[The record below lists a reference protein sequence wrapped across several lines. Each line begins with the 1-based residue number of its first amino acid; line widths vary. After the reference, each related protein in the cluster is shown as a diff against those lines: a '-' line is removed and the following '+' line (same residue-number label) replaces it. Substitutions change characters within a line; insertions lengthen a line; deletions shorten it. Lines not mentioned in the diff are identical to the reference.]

1 MRKIITIKL
10 YPTKE
15 QEKIMFLSIK
25 ANKFAYNWGIDFMS
39 KKDKDNFKLLDKEFN
54 KFKKLKDNKWLLIP
68 SQKIYTQCFRDL
80 KKSFINFFKG
90 NTKYPKY
97 KNRLSK
103 NSFYH
108 RGDTLFIKN
117 NRISLEKI
125 GWIKFKDNG
134 RLIQGYFWKGNNL
147 QSYYQDL
154 RIKYDNKNWYLSL
167 SIEFPK
173 KDICLN
179 GDLIIGID
187 LGLKKYATLSNGII
201 FDNINKSFKV
211 KKLENDIILLDKRIS
226 NKLNIS
232 KANVSNNCRK
242 LIKERQLKYLKL
254 KNIRRT
260 FIHKITKKIV
270 DLKPKKIVVE
280 NLRIQDL
287 QKKNKHI
294 SKYIRNCNFSIF
306 KETLRY
312 KCLERGIE
320 FMVADRYF
328 ASSKICS
335 NCGNKKKHLSLSD
348 RIYKCDKCGLE
359 IDRDLNASIN
369 LKNYKDKH

>member
-15 QEKIMFLSIK
+15 QEKIMFLSVK
-25 ANKFAYNWGIDFMS
+25 ANKFAYNWGIDFMN
-39 KKDKDNFKLLDKEFN
+39 KKDKDNFKLLSKEFN
-54 KFKKLKDNKWLLIP
+54 KFKKLKGNEWLLIP
-68 SQKIYTQCFRDL
+68 SQKIYIQCFRDL
-80 KKSFINFFKG
+80 KKAYINFFKG
-90 NTKYPKY
+90 NIKYPRY
-97 KNRLSK
+97 KNKLSK

-108 RGDTLFIKN
+108 RGDTLFIKD

-125 GWIKFKDNG
+125 GWVKFKDNG

-147 QSYYQDL
+147 QSYYQNL

-179 GDLIIGID
+179 ENLNIGID

-201 FDNINKSFKV
+201 FNNINKSSKV
-211 KKLENDIILLDKRIS
+211 IQLEKDIVLLDRKIS
-226 NKLNIS
+226 NKLNNNKNNI
-232 KANVSNNCRK
+232 SNNCKK
-242 LIKERQLKYLKL
+242 LIRERQLKYLKL

-270 DLKPKKIVVE
+270 DLKPKKTVVE
-280 NLRIQDL
+280 DLRIQDL

-359 IDRDLNASIN
+359 MDRDLNASIN

>member
-15 QEKIMFLSIK
+15 QEKIMFLSVK
-25 ANKFAYNWGIDFMS
+25 ANKFAYNWGIDFMN
-39 KKDKDNFKLLDKEFN
+39 KKDKDNFKLLNKEFN
-54 KFKKLKDNKWLLIP
+54 KFKKLKGNEWLLIP
-68 SQKIYTQCFRDL
+68 SQKIYIQCFRDL
-80 KKSFINFFKG
+80 KKAYINFFKG
-90 NTKYPKY
+90 NIKHPRY
-97 KNRLSK
+97 KNKLSK

-108 RGDTLFIKN
+108 RGDTLFIKD

-125 GWIKFKDNG
+125 GWVKFKDNG

-147 QSYYQDL
+147 QSYYQNL

-179 GDLIIGID
+179 ENLNIGID
-187 LGLKKYATLSNGII
+187 LGLKKYATLSNGIV
-201 FDNINKSFKV
+201 FNNINKSSKV
-211 KKLENDIILLDKRIS
+211 IQLEKDIVLLDRKIS
-226 NKLNIS
+226 NKLNNNKNNI
-232 KANVSNNCRK
+232 SNNCKK
-242 LIKERQLKYLKL
+242 LIRERQLKYLKL

-270 DLKPKKIVVE
+270 DLRPKKIVVE
-280 NLRIQDL
+280 DLRIQDL

-312 KCLERGIE
+312 KCLERGIK
-320 FMVADRYF
+320 FMVVDRYF

-359 IDRDLNASIN
+359 IDRDYNASIN

>member
-15 QEKIMFLSIK
+15 QEKIMFLSVK
-25 ANKFAYNWGIDFMS
+25 ASKFAYNWGIDFMN
-39 KKDKDNFKLLDKEFN
+39 KKDKDNFKLLSKEFN
-54 KFKKLKDNKWLLIP
+54 KFKKLKGNEWLLIP
-68 SQKIYTQCFRDL
+68 SQKIYIQCFRDL
-80 KKSFINFFKG
+80 IKAYVNFFKG
-90 NTKYPKY
+90 KFKHPKY
-97 KNRLSK
+97 KNKLSK
-103 NSFYH
+103 KSFYH

-117 NRISLEKI
+117 NKISLEKI
-125 GWIKFKDNG
+125 GWVKFKDNG
-134 RLIQGYFWKGNNL
+134 RLVQGYFWKGNNL

-179 GDLIIGID
+179 EDLIIGID

-211 KKLENDIILLDKRIS
+211 KKLENDIVLLDKKIS
-226 NKLNIS
+226 NKLNIN
-232 KANVSNNCRK
+232 KTNVSNNCRK

-260 FIHKITKKIV
+260 FIHKITKEIV
-270 DLKPKKIVVE
+270 DLRPKKIVIE
-280 NLRIQDL
+280 DLKIQEL
-287 QKKNKHI
+287 QKRNKHI
-294 SKYIRNCNFSIF
+294 SKHIRNCNFSIF
-306 KETLRY
+306 KETLKY
-312 KCLERGIE
+312 KCLERNIDLII
-320 FMVADRYF
+320 ANKYF

-335 NCGNKKKHLSLSD
+335 NCGDKKKHLSLSD
-348 RIYKCDKCGLE
+348 RIYKCEKCGLE